1 MAKNRGQGTE
11 QQPQPTPQ
19 PTPGEKKRGDLK
31 PSEEQKRSRSEGSRS
46 EPVEKEGEMS
56 AAQAR
61 GLLNSLRS
69 EEDRVRLMQ
78 RQEHGGYFEGLVM
91 KARTEKFLFFFAL
104 RDDRFGSAPAVAQ
117 QVRAELSQEYAAVG
131 QPVRLKYR

>member
-1 MAKNRGQGTE
+1 MAENRGKGSE

-19 PTPGEKKRGDLK
+19 PTPGEKKQGDLK
-31 PSEEQKRSRSEGSRS
+31 SSQEIQDPASSEGKPES
-46 EPVEKEGEMS
+46 EPIEKEGEMS

-78 RQEHGGYFEGLVM
+78 RQEMED
-91 KARTEKFLFFFAL
+91 T
-104 RDDRFGSAPAVAQ
+104 
-117 QVRAELSQEYAAVG
+117 
-131 QPVRLKYR
+131 LKDW